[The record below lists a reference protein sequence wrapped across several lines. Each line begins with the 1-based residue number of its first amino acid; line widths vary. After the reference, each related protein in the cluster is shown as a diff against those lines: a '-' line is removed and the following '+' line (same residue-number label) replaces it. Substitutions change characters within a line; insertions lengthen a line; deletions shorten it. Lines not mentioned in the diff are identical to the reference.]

1 MDEETML
8 ARHRKEIKELT
19 AKTTA
24 MKKQATQ
31 GEKKKKK
38 EILKQIETMESELKE
53 NHERELKVSI

>member
-53 NHERELKVSI
+53 NRERELKVGI

>member
-53 NHERELKVSI
+53 NHERELKVGI